1 VLLITVDQCDLMT
14 FHGKAFTKKV
24 ADLAGSNDEYVH
36 L

>member
-1 VLLITVDQCDLMT
+1 MT